1 MTKTPKSL
9 LWLAAIAAL
18 VLILL
23 GGRRAAELLP
33 RFAEWVA
40 GLGATG
46 PLVFA
51 AGYVAATIL
60 LVPGSLLT
68 LAAGALFGVVRG
80 TAIVLVAATTGACA
94 AFLIARYAARERVA
108 ARMQRDARFA
118 ALDRAIGRAGRKI
131 VILLRLSPVF
141 PFNLLNYALGLT
153 SVRFIDYL
161 IACVAMLPGTLLYVY
176 YGRVIGDVAALAAG
190 ARVERGWSY
199 YLLLGIGLI
208 ATILV
213 TATIARMA
221 RRELAR
227 NAPDAL

>member
-1 MTKTPKSL
+1 MTRSMTKTPKTL
-9 LWLAAIAAL
+9 LWLGATAAL

-23 GGRRAAELLP
+23 GGRRAAEFLP
-33 RFAEWVA
+33 RFAEWVD
-40 GLGATG
+40 GLGT
-46 PLVFA
+46 
-51 AGYVAATIL
+51 
-60 LVPGSLLT
+60 
-68 LAAGALFGVVRG
+68 
-80 TAIVLVAATTGACA
+80 VLVAATTGACA
-94 AFLIARYAARERVA
+94 AFLIARYAARDRVA
-108 ARMQRDARFA
+108 ARMQRDPRFA

-141 PFNLLNYALGLT
+141 PFSFLNYALGLT
-153 SVRFIDYL
+153 SVRFIDYV

-190 ARVERGWSY
+190 ARAERGWTY

-213 TATIARMA
+213 TATIARIA